1 MPFRLLKK
9 SYTWEMLTYYNSV
22 PGFGN
27 KATPERQNPEAA
39 ECWPLQCPSS
49 ASALSPPPPD
59 DLIHLDSVPPVSAH
73 LDNTLETLMSH
84 HSSRYYFNVKIR
96 SEC

>member
-1 MPFRLLKK
+1 
-9 SYTWEMLTYYNSV
+9 MLTYCNSV
-22 PGFGN
+22 PGCGS
-27 KATPERQNPEAA
+27 KATLERQNPEAA

-73 LDNTLETLMSH
+73 LDNTKKLARHIVILQSH
-84 HSSRYYFNVKIR
+84 IFI
-96 SEC
+96 